1 VRVERVLIV
10 RLHGSLVGSVGHPR
24 NPRPPYPCKYLEA
37 LLLQEGRVGV
47 RFVDGLVHPRA
58 QAGLVARVRRDEPD
72 VVVLQANTLDLD
84 LLRGTTASL
93 RALPKPPVTILVGQV
108 LAAPDLVDLASLP
121 GLDLAVP
128 GEAEQRVLGILR
140 ALDAGRSVGSLR
152 ADLEG
157 APPAIV
163 ERPSSLPW
171 LRFTRAD
178 LHDYRMHY
186 PLRMARRARWGHLL
200 TSRGCHG
207 GCLFCSPVTRE
218 SYGSRLRLRDPGE
231 LLGEVRRLVGL
242 GATVLSLDDDDF
254 TASREHVLA
263 FCDGLVGMGEP
274 PRWICHARI
283 DDLDAEL
290 IQRMA
295 AAGCVLLR
303 FGVEAASP
311 AVLRT
316 LRKTARAD
324 WAELAGEVFDRCHAA
339 GMATTALVLLGNPDE
354 TLEQARA
361 SVELAHRLQPDMVQF
376 HYFTPYP
383 GSLAWER
390 YGHRFPADA
399 VGRLY
404 HYAAPP
410 VNLSAMG
417 SGELEALYRQ
427 AYRGFLLR
435 PGFLLQHARRYLR
448 FYGHNPDILIDLL
461 PHRS

>member
-1 VRVERVLIV
+1 MTLDRVLIL

-72 VVVLQANTLDLD
+72 VVVLQANTLDLE
-84 LLRGTTASL
+84 LLGSTTAAL
-93 RALPKPPVTILVGQV
+93 RALSRPPVTILVGQV
-108 LAAPDLVDLASLP
+108 LAAPGLVDVHSLP

-128 GEAEQRVLGILR
+128 GEAELEVLGILR
-140 ALDAGRSVGSLR
+140 GLAAGRSVDALR
-152 ADLEG
+152 ADLAG
-157 APPAIV
+157 ARPV
-163 ERPSSLPW
+163 VVDQPSSLPW
-171 LRFTRAD
+171 PRFTRAD

-186 PLRMARRARWGHLL
+186 PLRMAGRARWGHLL
-200 TSRGCHG
+200 TGRGCPG

-218 SYGSRLRLRDPGE
+218 SYGTRLRLRQPGE
-231 LLGEVRRLVGL
+231 LLGEVRQLVDL

-254 TASREHVLA
+254 TASRDHVLA
-263 FCDGLVGMGEP
+263 FCDGLRGMSSP

-283 DDLDAEL
+283 DDLDPDL
-290 IQRMA
+290 IERMA

-303 FGVEAASP
+303 FGVEAAAP

-316 LRKTARAD
+316 LCKTPRSD
-324 WAELAGEVFDRCHAA
+324 WAELAQDVFDRCHAA

-354 TLEQARA
+354 TREQAEA
-361 SVELAHRLQPDMVQF
+361 SIALVHRLRPDMVQF

-383 GSLAWER
+383 GSPAWER

-417 SGELEALYRQ
+417 ADELEALYRR

-435 PGFLLQHARRYLR
+435 PGFLLGHARRYLP
-448 FYGHNPDILIDLL
+448 FYRHNPDLLFDLL